1 MFKFDFYKCQ
11 LVKLF
16 LFIFIFFGIIMALK
30 VCLLGCNVGILK
42 IVQLNVAN
50 CCVKVVFDIDIV
62 LIGEYI
68 DTWGFFHSQ

>member
-30 VCLLGCNVGILK
+30 VFFLGCNVEILK

-50 CCVKVVFDIDIV
+50 CCVKVV
-62 LIGEYI
+62 L
-68 DTWGFFHSQ
+68 

>member
-1 MFKFDFYKCQ
+1 
-11 LVKLF
+11 
-16 LFIFIFFGIIMALK
+16 MALK
-30 VCLLGCNVGILK
+30 VCFLGCNVEILK

-50 CCVKVVFDIDIV
+50 CCVKVVFDIDVV